1 MNIKTIT
8 LSKGYV
14 ALVDDEDYEDASRF
28 KWSACEKGHNVY
40 ALRNIRI
47 NGKYH
52 SLYLHRYLM
61 SLSCLGKHIDHI
73 DGNGLNNR
81 RENLR
86 LCTNTENLRN
96 QHSSH
101 GSSKYKGVSWHK
113 RKKWMARIRV
123 DGVDIY
129 LGVYE
134 EEEAAARAYDKAAK
148 KHFGEFANLNFKI

>member
-1 MNIKTIT
+1 MNIIT

-14 ALVDDEDYEDASRF
+14 ALVDEEDYEDVSRF
-28 KWSACEKGHNVY
+28 KWSACEKGHTVY
-40 ALRNIRI
+40 ARRSIRSG
-47 NGKYH
+47 GKFY
-52 SLYLHRYLM
+52 SIYLHRYLM

-86 LCTNTENLRN
+86 LCTNKENQRN
-96 QHSSH
+96 RRSLC
-101 GSSKYKGVSWHK
+101 GSSEYKGVAWHN
-113 RKKWMARIRV
+113 RTKKWQARIKV
-123 DGVDIY
+123 DGVDVY
-129 LGVYE
+129 LGVHE

>member
-1 MNIKTIT
+1 MKTIT

-14 ALVDDEDYEDASRF
+14 AIVDDEDYEDVSRH
-28 KWSACEKGHNVY
+28 KWSACEKGHTVY
-40 ALRNIRI
+40 ALRRVRI

-96 QHSSH
+96 QRSSH
-101 GSSKYKGVSWHK
+101 GFSQYKGVAW
-113 RKKWMARIRV
+113 RKDIRKWQAQIKVDRV
-123 DGVDIY
+123 SIY
-129 LGVYE
+129 LGAHE

-148 KHFGEFANLNFKI
+148 KHFGEFANLNF

>member
-1 MNIKTIT
+1 MKTIT

-14 ALVDDEDYEDASRF
+14 ALVDDEDYEDVSRF
-28 KWSACEKGHNVY
+28 KWSATERGSTVY

-52 SLYLHRYLM
+52 NVYLHRYLVG
-61 SLSCLGKHIDHI
+61 LSCLGKHIDHI

-86 LCTNTENLRN
+86 LCTHRENQRN
-96 QHSSH
+96 QHSSY
-101 GSSKYKGVSWHK
+101 GSSQYKGVVWHK
-113 RKKWMARIRV
+113 DRKKWQARIRV

-129 LGVYE
+129 LGGYE

-148 KHFGEFANLNFKI
+148 KHFGRFANLNFKI